1 MITKKNVQ
9 KGDAVKIRFQLPA
22 EHAQQSVAIVGNFN
36 DWDETKD
43 LMKLSKKDGT
53 WSRTLTLEPGREVQ
67 FRYLIDGSQWYNDED
82 ADRYLANAF
91 GTENAVL
98 VL

>member
-9 KGDAVKIRFQLPA
+9 KGKAIQVRFQLPA
-22 EHAQQSVAIVGNFN
+22 EAARQSVAIVGNFN
-36 DWDETKD
+36 GWDETKD
-43 LMKLSKKDGT
+43 QMKHSKKNGT
-53 WSRTLTLEPGREVQ
+53 WSKTLTLEPGEEVQ
-67 FRYLIDGSQWYNDED
+67 FRYLIDGSQWLNDED